1 MLNVRAGVSMTLVS
15 GRTHAKN
22 KVEIGINMIYCENP
36 GWHLSRDFMSLTF
49 WSYFLKELN
58 TDK

>member
-1 MLNVRAGVSMTLVS
+1 MTLVS